1 MATAQEQLWDVA
13 LDQHG
18 YVTLRDAAELSI
30 DDYAVRMLVA
40 RRQLGKT
47 AHGVYRFPQIP
58 ATEYDPYMLAVL
70 WTGAEEACLSHDS
83 ALAAYAI
90 CDINPNRIHVTVAA
104 RRRIRRAGGE
114 QYAVHYQDLLGD
126 QVGWWQQ
133 IPTVTLPTAISQC
146 IGTGVPTY
154 LLVQALEN
162 AAKTG
167 ALVSVD
173 RTRLAA
179 ELSARDG
186 S

>member
-1 MATAQEQLWDVA
+1 MTARDVLWDEA
-13 LDQHG
+13 IDQHG
-18 YVTLRDAAELSI
+18 F
-30 DDYAVRMLVA
+30 VRRADVARLGIPETTVDHLVA
-40 RRQLGKT
+40 RGALRRAAQGI
-47 AHGVYRFPQIP
+47 YRFPQIP
-58 ATEYDPYMLAVL
+58 DTEYDPYMLAVL

-83 ALAAYAI
+83 ALAAYAV

-167 ALVSVD
+167 ALVSAG